1 MHTHTHT
8 MLLFSCKSCLTLCD
22 PMDCS
27 HQSPLSLGFRR
38 EPYLSGLPFPS
49 PIYYKYVYIY
59 VVNVQFFG
67 GICLEKKILKGI
79 FNQIIM
85 GIENL
90 KI

>member
-1 MHTHTHT
+1 VH
-8 MLLFSCKSCLTLCD
+8 
-22 PMDCS
+22 
-27 HQSPLSLGFRR
+27 
-38 EPYLSGLPFPS
+38 
-49 PIYYKYVYIY
+49 
-59 VVNVQFFG
+59 FFG